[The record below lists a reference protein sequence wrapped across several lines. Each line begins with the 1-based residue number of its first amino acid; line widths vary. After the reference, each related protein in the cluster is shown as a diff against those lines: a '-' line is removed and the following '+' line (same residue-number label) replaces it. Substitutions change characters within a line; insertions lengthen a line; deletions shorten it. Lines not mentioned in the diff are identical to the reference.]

1 MTFDL
6 DQFDVV
12 TRAEEG
18 AKCVLKDPLTGE
30 DTPAY
35 LLLAGMDSSIYKQ
48 AQHKITNT
56 RINRKSTARITIE
69 EIEVEQIGVLVEC
82 TLGWG
87 GMVLKGVEVPFDRK
101 SVKMIYE
108 KFPTV
113 LEQAQQF
120 VSDRGN
126 YLRD

>member
-35 LLLAGMDSSIYKQ
+35 LILAGMDSSIYKQ
-48 AQHKITNT
+48 AQHKIANA

-69 EIEVEQIGVLVEC
+69 EIEAEQVGVLVEC

>member
-1 MTFDL
+1 MSFDL

-35 LLLAGMDSSIYKQ
+35 LILAGMDSSIYKQ
-48 AQHKITNT
+48 AQHKIANA

-69 EIEVEQIGVLVEC
+69 EIEAEQVGVLVEC

>member
-12 TRAEEG
+12 TRAETG

-35 LLLAGMDSSIYKQ
+35 LVLAGMDSTVYKQ
-48 AQHKITNT
+48 AQHKIANA

-69 EIEVEQIGVLVEC
+69 EIEAEQIGVLVEC